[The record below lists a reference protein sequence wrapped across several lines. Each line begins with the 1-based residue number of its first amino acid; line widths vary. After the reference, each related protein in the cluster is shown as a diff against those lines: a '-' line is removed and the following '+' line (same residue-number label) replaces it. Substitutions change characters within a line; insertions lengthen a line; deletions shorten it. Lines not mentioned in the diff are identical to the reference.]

1 MPQLFTASRRPILD
15 GVIAPIQRRF
25 SKVHRASMFG
35 DHAPDF
41 GPSAPIFGGISVY
54 RKFFAGI
61 SAKVEEDGLKR
72 VIVLKVS
79 RDAGDKLTRTKV
91 DPFLHLVPA

>member
-1 MPQLFTASRRPILD
+1 MSQLFTASRRPILD

-35 DHAPDF
+35 DQAPDF
-41 GPSAPIFGGISVY
+41 GPSAPVFGGIFIQ
-54 RKFFAGI
+54 REFFAGI
-61 SAKVEEDGLKR
+61 PAEVEKDGLKR